1 MPDKTSKSTAAGVPT
16 APLHLPT
23 YLLYGENIAR
33 ARAEVLHI
41 EAIASRS
48 RLHSWEIQPHRHE
61 VLLQVLVVA
70 HGKVAAT
77 MDGRQASL
85 RAPVLIVVPPLA
97 PHGFKFSR
105 EVRGDVVTM
114 LESHLRKLVAGEP
127 ELLRRL
133 LQGRCDALGAQD
145 AARIGEAL
153 AVLRRAHADP
163 HAWRALAADAALT
176 GFLVAVARA
185 VAPIAPPVAT
195 NRATVQA
202 PSTELQSRAAT
213 HVAAFRDWIEQ
224 HFRAQPRMSAC
235 AAALGITS
243 TQLNRVCQRVLGHT
257 ARSVLHTR
265 IVLEAQRDLV
275 YTSMSIKQIAHDLGF
290 SDAPYFT
297 RFFERQTGVTP
308 SAWRARELAG
318 GSR

>member
-1 MPDKTSKSTAAGVPT
+1 MPSPSTKPPAKAVPR

-23 YLLYGENIAR
+23 YLLYGENIVR

-41 EAIASRS
+41 EAIAARS

-61 VLLQVLVVA
+61 VLLQVLVIA
-70 HGKVAAT
+70 QGKVAAT
-77 MDGRQASL
+77 LDGRQASL

-105 EVRGDVVTM
+105 DVRGDVVTL

-133 LQGRCDALGAQD
+133 LHGRCDVLAARD

-163 HAWRALAADAALT
+163 HEWRALAADSALT

-185 VAPIAPPVAT
+185 IAPPLAT
-195 NRATVQA
+195 ATPTA
-202 PSTELQSRAAT
+202 PSPATDLPSRAAT

-235 AAALGITS
+235 ADALGITS

-257 ARSVLHTR
+257 AQSVLHTR
-265 IVLEAQRDLV
+265 ILLEAQRDLV

-318 GSR
+318 KG